1 MFLIGAILLMSFD
14 IGPSVG
20 ALIPVQDEGD
30 PWRTSF
36 ILGVEARYQLSHF
49 DIDGEILFT
58 ELGIHPD
65 SSRGYTYS
73 MVPLTLGIG
82 KQWGFLRYSAGP
94 ALFPIEARKDITEEL
109 DAVWK
114 GTFPGMYLSLGK
126 DLRVGSDTIDL
137 KAKFNIIDFD
147 GLWVGIT
154 ASYLF

>member
-1 MFLIGAILLMSFD
+1 MLSIWTILVMSFH

-30 PWRTSF
+30 PWRTSS
-36 ILGVEARYQLSHF
+36 YS
-49 DIDGEILFT
+49 
-58 ELGIHPD
+58 ELRRDTNSATSTLTGDPLHRAGYRSRLLKGIHLFHGSPYSGSWETVGF
-65 SSRGYTYS
+65 SSVFSGTRS
-73 MVPLTLGIG
+73 V
-82 KQWGFLRYSAGP
+82 S
-94 ALFPIEARKDITEEL
+94 IEAKKDISEEL

-114 GTFPGMYLSLGK
+114 GTFPGMYVSLGR
-126 DLRVGSDTIDL
+126 DLQVGSNTMNL

>member
-1 MFLIGAILLMSFD
+1 MLSIWTILVMSFH

-36 ILGVEARYQLSHF
+36 IFGVEARYQLSHF

-58 ELGIHPD
+58 ELGIDPD

-73 MVPLTLGIG
+73 MVPLTLGVG
-82 KQWGFLRYSAGP
+82 KQLGFLRYSAGP
-94 ALFPIEARKDITEEL
+94 ALFPIEAKKDISEEL

-114 GTFPGMYLSLGK
+114 GTFPGMYVSLGR
-126 DLRVGSDTIDL
+126 DLQVGSNTMNL